1 MTPPKG
7 YRPCTADDLREGV
20 EVLISATVDDDGYA
34 ALRPPNG
41 SRSFILPEFFAGLA
55 LIRDDAAPDTDK
67 ATALRE
73 RDEARADVAMLR
85 TTVTG
90 LTERADRAN
99 AEADRWASGF
109 RVALGIGVVPFGE
122 ISDLA
127 EAHAAKVR
135 RMADLLAMR
144 RPEPADSA
152 AVADLRAQLRSATG
166 ATMQAAGRSGRLD
179 EMIKAA
185 AILCE
190 IDADGP
196 EERLSALIDRA
207 RGGGR

>member
-1 MTPPKG
+1 MTPPTG

-20 EVLISATVDDDGYA
+20 EVLIPATIDEGGYA

-41 SRSFILPEFFAGLA
+41 SWSFVLPEFFAGLA
-55 LIRDDAAPDTDK
+55 LIRDDAAPDTDL
-67 ATALRE
+67 ATETLRAAVALACGVEVAKVTPGNALAHAQVRADNVDRLSANLAAAIRE
-73 RDEARADVAMLR
+73 RDAAHRELDI
-85 TTVTG
+85 
-90 LTERADRAN
+90 ERAARD
-99 AEADRWASGF
+99 F
-109 RVALGIGVVPFGE
+109 
-122 ISDLA
+122 
-127 EAHAAKVR
+127 
-135 RMADLLAMR
+135 
-144 RPEPADSA
+144 SA
-152 AVADLRAQLRSATG
+152 ADPTPYPSGLIADLRAQLTNATD
-166 ATMQAAGRSGRLD
+166 AAMQAAGRSGRLD